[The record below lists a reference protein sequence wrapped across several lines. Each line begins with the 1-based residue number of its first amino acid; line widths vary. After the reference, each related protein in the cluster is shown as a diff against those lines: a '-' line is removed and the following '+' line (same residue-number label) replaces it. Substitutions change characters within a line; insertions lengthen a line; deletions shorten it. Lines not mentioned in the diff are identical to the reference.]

1 MPEPDE
7 EPAVPGDL
15 PGAAVGRGASRRRET
30 GPEPE
35 PERRRE
41 AGLEEGSVEKDTTD
55 TTARRPSGSAVVQG
69 AHMTYQGPGV
79 MPGLEPPNPP
89 GPASTAGRA
98 EAMPPTAGG
107 TPGGEDV
114 PDGTVPPEPPARP
127 PVTGEIV
134 PGTPT
139 VPAAAPAVPT
149 VPAVPTAGAASA
161 GSAVLGGAVLQP
173 QLDAFLAAHEDELI
187 AFRRDLHMHPELG
200 YSEHRTTR
208 KIAER
213 LRAAGLKPVILPK
226 GTGLFCD
233 VGPTDGGTVALRAD
247 IDALPL
253 QDEKEGVPYRS
264 TVPGVAHACGH
275 DAHTSIVLGAGLFLA
290 QQAEAGL
297 LPGRVRL
304 LFQPAEET
312 PGGALDVMAAGGIA
326 GVDRA
331 FALHCDPRIEVGELG
346 LRTGPITAACD
357 KVYVKVTGPGGH
369 TARPHLT
376 ADLVYALAKIVT
388 ELPSALSRR
397 VDPRSSLSLVW
408 GRVSAGSVAN
418 AIPDDGIAE
427 GTVRCLDDDAWHRA
441 PEMMKALLQSVA
453 AAYDVEASLE
463 YVRGVPPTVNEATSV
478 QMFRDAAAQV
488 LDEEGVVPTPQSL
501 GGEDFGWYLESI
513 PGALARL
520 GVRTPG
526 SPGEYDLH
534 RGDFDVDE
542 SCIAVGVRVLSATA
556 LTALWEGGRPGDTE
570 PIEGAALA

>member
-1 MPEPDE
+1 M
-7 EPAVPGDL
+7 
-15 PGAAVGRGASRRRET
+15 
-30 GPEPE
+30 PE
-35 PERRRE
+35 PERPQR
-41 AGLEEGSVEKDTTD
+41 
-55 TTARRPSGSAVVQG
+55 TARPGELAGATDPVGPVNASPPKSEQVAENVPENENTTGRTPFGSAVAQG
-69 AHMTYQGPGV
+69 AQMTHPGPGV
-79 MPGLEPPNPP
+79 MPG
-89 GPASTAGRA
+89 
-98 EAMPPTAGG
+98 
-107 TPGGEDV
+107 
-114 PDGTVPPEPPARP
+114 PEPATVADPADR
-127 PVTGEIV
+127 E
-134 PGTPT
+134 
-139 VPAAAPAVPT
+139 
-149 VPAVPTAGAASA
+149 AGAAGRLNGAAASGAAVSA
-161 GSAVLGGAVLQP
+161 AGVPGAGHAGVPAVLGGAVLQP

-187 AFRRDLHMHPELG
+187 AFRRDLHAHPELG
-200 YSEHRTTR
+200 YAEHRTTA

-213 LRAAGLKPVILPK
+213 LCAAGLDPVVLPK

-233 VGPTDGGTVALRAD
+233 IGPADGTTVALRAD

-253 QDEKEGVPYRS
+253 ADEKEHAPYRS

-275 DAHTSIVLGAGLFLA
+275 DVHTTMVLGAGLFLA
-290 QQAEAGL
+290 QQAQAGL

-331 FALHCDPRIEVGELG
+331 FALHCDPRIEVGQLG

-427 GTVRCLDDDAWHRA
+427 GTVRCLDDEAWHRA

-463 YVRGVPPTVNEATSV
+463 YVRGVPPTVNEAASV

-488 LDEEGVVPTPQSL
+488 IDEEGVVPTPQSL

-526 SPGEYDLH
+526 SSGEYDLH

-542 SCIAVGVRVLSATA
+542 RCIAVGLRVLSATA

-570 PIEGAALA
+570 RIEGAAIA